1 MAAKN
6 PLFDQNLDIEER
18 ISWLL
23 KEMTLEEK
31 LNGLSGFTGS
41 IDRLGIPPMGA
52 GGEAAHGIEA
62 RNDQFVK
69 SDPVLTTSFT
79 QPLGMSATWDPELI
93 EEAGQVTGEEARVL
107 FHKGVGGL
115 IRWAPTVDIERD
127 PRWGRTEE
135 AYGEDPVLTGKMAGA
150 YARGMQGTDEK
161 YLRASSVLKHFY
173 ANNDEELREYTNAS
187 VDPRN
192 KNELY
197 LETFRRVI
205 AESKAEGV
213 MTAYNKINGVPGMEN
228 PEVQKVLK
236 DEYGLTFAV
245 SDGMAPSLAFGRHRY
260 GTFAKVL
267 ADSIKA
273 GVDSM
278 TDSNNLMSTAARE
291 AIQAGILTEEDL
303 DKAIGNMYRT
313 RLKLGMFDEPG
324 SNPYDAVTE
333 ADLNS
338 EAHQDVARRVS
349 RESVVLLK
357 NEDGVLPVV
366 AEKAEDIA
374 LIGLMGDVWFHD
386 WYGGE
391 PHHKHTLKYCL
402 SELLGGEVAYDDGC
416 DRVYF
421 ETDGKYLC
429 IGEDN
434 NLTLGDEPEIFI
446 RECWGSG
453 SNTFRSVRT
462 GKIMNIINYADEE
475 EPSQLG
481 RAAAKKVEPFAWMVQ
496 SIFHVVPQENGLILL
511 TDVFNDPMQVQD
523 DLSLRTSP
531 EFTGTP
537 FKLVVK
543 ESGIERAKALAQGK
557 KAVITALGCHPTVN
571 AKETVDRKT
580 IAFPEEQGEL
590 LKAVAAVN
598 ENTVFVLYS
607 NYPYACGDELASVKA
622 ALWNTT
628 GSQDM
633 GLGIAEAVLGK
644 YAPAGRLNMT
654 WYLSDADL
662 PPITDYDIIQGKR
675 TYRYF
680 DRPVLLPFG
689 YGLTY
694 TTFKYDALKASV
706 DGDMIRVDVDVTN
719 TGAVK
724 SDEVAQVYGIPA
736 PSSLKKPLKQL
747 LAFKRLHEV
756 EPQETRHLHFDIP
769 VSEFFVYDTASE
781 KRVVE
786 NGEYGIF
793 AGASSEDRAVEACI
807 RIEGEPLSERSLK
820 KLLKADHYDCHE
832 NAYLVAGDFGFTAV
846 TSSDKER
853 PVVLEYGRIRLAD
866 KLRGIRLC
874 MKSNEGCK
882 VTVKLDGKEM
892 GSFEGGTKRPQNMM
906 TLTHQGHRTMA
917 EFYAYCDSLEERY
930 NDVTVNF
937 EPVAADG
944 ELHTLTLTAS
954 GDVRILYANFVY
966 GEVPRER
973 F

>member
-6 PLFDQNLDIEER
+6 PLFDQSLDREER

-31 LNGLSGFTGS
+31 LNSLSGFTGA
-41 IDRLGIPPMGA
+41 IERLGIPAMGA
-52 GGEAAHGIEA
+52 GGEAAHGVEA
-62 RNDQFVK
+62 RNDQFII
-69 SDPVLTTSFT
+69 SDPILTTIFT
-79 QPLGMSATWDPELI
+79 QPLGMSATWDPDLI
-93 EEAGQVTGEEARVL
+93 REAGKVTGEEARVL
-107 FHKGVGGL
+107 YHRNAGGL

-150 YARGMQGTDEK
+150 YVQGMQGDDRK
-161 YLRASSVLKHFY
+161 YLRSASVLKHFY

-192 KNELY
+192 KQELY

-205 AESKAEGV
+205 EEGHPEGV
-213 MTAYNKINGVPGMEN
+213 MTAYNRINGVPGMEN
-228 PEVQKVLK
+228 QEVQKILK
-236 DEYGLTFAV
+236 DELGLTFGV

-260 GTFAKVL
+260 GTYAKVV

-278 TDSNNLMSTAARE
+278 TDSNNLISQAARE
-291 AIQAGILTEEDL
+291 AIQAGILTEADL

-313 RLKLGMFDEPG
+313 RLKLGMFDEFG

-338 EAHQDVARRVS
+338 EAHQEVSRRVS

-357 NEDGVLPVV
+357 NEEGLLPLKDI
-366 AEKAEDIA
+366 AAEDVA
-374 LIGLMGDVWFHD
+374 LIGIMGDVWFHD

-391 PHHKHTLKYCL
+391 PHHKTTLKDSL
-402 SELLGGEVAYDDGC
+402 SELLGREIAFDDGC
-416 DRVYF
+416 DRICF
-421 ETDGKYLC
+421 ETDGRYLG

-434 NLTLGDEPEIFI
+434 NLCLTDEPEIFI

-462 GKIMNIINYADEE
+462 GKIMNIINYADGEA
-475 EPSQLG
+475 PSELG
-481 RAAAKKVEPFAWMVQ
+481 RAAAKKNEPFAWMVQ
-496 SIFHVVPQENGLILL
+496 SIFHIVPQENGLILL
-511 TDVFNDPMQVQD
+511 TDVFNDPMQLMED
-523 DLSLRTSP
+523 GSLRTSP

-537 FKLVVK
+537 FKLVVR
-543 ESGIERAKALAQGK
+543 ESGKERAEALAKTK
-557 KAVITALGCHPTVN
+557 KAVIAALGCHPTVN

-590 LKAVAAVN
+590 LKALAEAN
-598 ENTVFVLYS
+598 PNTVFVLYS
-607 NYPYACGDELASVKA
+607 NYPYAMSKEMDAVKA

-633 GLGIAEAVLGK
+633 GLGIAEAILGR

-654 WYLSDADL
+654 WYLSDEDL
-662 PPITDYDIIQGKR
+662 PPITDYDIIKGNR

-680 DRPVLLPFG
+680 DRPVLFPFG

-694 TTFKYDALKASV
+694 TAFRYSDLTAAADK
-706 DGDMIRVDVDVTN
+706 DMIRVDLSVTN
-719 TGAVK
+719 TGECT
-724 SDEVAQVYGIPA
+724 SDEVAQIYGIPA
-736 PSSLKKPLKQL
+736 ASAVKKPLKQL
-747 LAFKRLHEV
+747 MAFKRLHDV
-756 EPQETRHLHFDIP
+756 RPGETRQLHFDIP
-769 VSEFFVYDTASE
+769 VSDFFVYDTAAE
-781 KRVVE
+781 KKIVE
-786 NGEYGIF
+786 SGEYGIF
-793 AGASSEDRAVEACI
+793 AGPSSADREVETSVTI
-807 RIEGEPLSERSLK
+807 QGEALGERSLK

-832 NAYLVAGDFGFTAV
+832 NAYLTVGDFGFTAV
-846 TSSDKER
+846 TSSDKEK
-853 PVVLEYGRIRLAD
+853 PLVLEYGRIRLDD
-866 KLRGIRLC
+866 KLRGIRFC
-874 MKSNEGCK
+874 VKSNTGCRIF
-882 VTVKLDGKEM
+882 VKLDGKDA
-892 GSFEGGTKRPQNMM
+892 GSFEGGTKRPQNIM
-906 TLTHQGHRTMA
+906 TLTHQGQRTMA
-917 EFYAYCDSLEERY
+917 EFYTYCDDLEERY
-930 NDVTVNF
+930 NDVTINF
-937 EPVAADG
+937 EPLEADG
-944 ELHTLTLTAS
+944 KLHTMTITAD
-954 GDVRILYANFVY
+954 GDVRILYMNFVY